1 MSLRLVESTFNGN
14 LTMTSKDIADLVESR
29 HDKVKQSIERLVNR
43 GVIEL
48 PPMGEIKTV
57 TKPVMIYRFSG
68 EKGKRDSII
77 VVAQL
82 SPEFTARL
90 VDRWGELEQAATE
103 TKFVIPQTYAEALR
117 LAADQAEQIAL
128 MAPKVEVYN
137 AIVERDHA
145 LTATQVGNKIGL
157 SAVKLNRALGELGV
171 FNNTVKRG
179 RAFRQWFV
187 DEGYGVMRK
196 SPEGYDQAL
205 FTNKGEA
212 WIVNKLIKIGLI
224 QSDIKVG

>member
-14 LTMTSKDIADLVESR
+14 SKLLMSSREIAELT
-29 HDKVKQSIERLVNR
+29 
-43 GVIEL
+43 
-48 PPMGEIKTV
+48 
-57 TKPVMIYRFSG
+57 
-68 EKGKRDSII
+68 GKMHKH
-77 VVAQL
+77 V
-82 SPEFTARL
+82 L
-90 VDRWGELEQAATE
+90 VDIRKMLSEIHSAEKPSQYKDSTGRTLPMLMLDKEETLILVSGYNTKLRAAIIRRWQELEEE
-103 TKFVIPQTYAEALR
+103 TNKPQFVIPQTYADALR

-128 MAPKVEVYN
+128 MAPKVEVYDT
-137 AIVERDHA
+137 IVERQHT

-171 FNNTVKRG
+171 FNSTVKRG

-196 SPEGYDQAL
+196 TPEGYDQAL

-212 WIVNKLIKIGLI
+212 WIVSKLIKIGLI
-224 QSDIKVG
+224 QSDTKAG